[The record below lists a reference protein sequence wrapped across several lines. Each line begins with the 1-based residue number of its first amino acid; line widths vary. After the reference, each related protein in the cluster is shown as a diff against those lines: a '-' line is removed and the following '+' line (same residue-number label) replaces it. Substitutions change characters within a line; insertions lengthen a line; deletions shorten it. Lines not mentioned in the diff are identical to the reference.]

1 MIHYDGTP
9 HLTLSLPPHYRFEAM
24 IGAHGWPQ
32 LAPFSWDEAGR
43 TLERIE
49 RLADNHIVWLKIR
62 ASDAVVRV
70 TIDGPDLRPNNLM
83 EIEQVVRWML
93 EIDEDFEEFYAFCAK
108 EPALAHIPGRG
119 LGPMLRSPTVW
130 EDYVKTVC
138 TTNTTWAQTKGMVA
152 RIVAGFGAPFAPD
165 GPYAFPTP
173 EAIAAVDVQTF
184 AAAARAGYRAA
195 YLHQT
200 ALDITAGRFD
210 LEQYKQRARTL
221 QTHALMKELQ
231 QLRGIGPY
239 GAAHLALLLGSYGYI
254 PVDSW
259 ARNLVRRHFR
269 QGEPVTDREVH
280 EYFAH
285 YGRWQALAFRC
296 WNWDA

>member
-1 MIHYDGTP
+1 ML
-9 HLTLSLPPHYRFEAM
+9 LTFPLPPRYHFEAM
-24 IGAHGWPQ
+24 IDAHGWPQ
-32 LAPFSWDEAGR
+32 LAPFSWDETGHTLGR
-43 TLERIE
+43 VE
-49 RLADNHIVWLKIR
+49 RLANGCVVRLHIG
-62 ASDAVVRV
+62 ASGTLLRV
-70 TIDGPDLRPNNLM
+70 TIDGPDLAPNHVA
-83 EIEQVVRWML
+83 EVEQAVRWML
-93 EIDEDFEEFYAFCAK
+93 EFDEDFEEFYAFCTN
-108 EPALAHIPGRG
+108 EPALAHIPERG

-152 RIVAGFGAPFAPD
+152 RIVAGFGAPFALD

-184 AAAARAGYRAA
+184 AAAARAGYRAT

-200 ALDITAGRFD
+200 ALDIAAGRFD

-221 QTHALMKELQ
+221 QTPALMKELQ
-231 QLRGIGPY
+231 QLPGIGPY

-259 ARNLVRRHFR
+259 ARDLVRRHFR

-296 WNWDA
+296 WSWDA

>member
-1 MIHYDGTP
+1 ML
-9 HLTLSLPPHYRFEAM
+9 LTFPLLPHYHFEAM
-24 IGAHGWPQ
+24 IDAHGWPQ
-32 LAPFSWDEAGR
+32 LAPFSWDGAR
-43 TLERIE
+43 RSLARVE
-49 RLADNHIVWLKIR
+49 RLANGHVVRLHIG
-62 ASDAVVRV
+62 ASDTLLRV
-70 TIDGPDLRPNNLM
+70 TIDGPDLAPNHVA
-83 EIEQVVRWML
+83 EVEQAVRWMIEL
-93 EIDEDFEEFYAFCAK
+93 DEDFEEFYAFCAN
-108 EPALAHIPGRG
+108 EPALAHIPERG

-152 RIVAGFGAPFAPD
+152 RIVEGFGDPFAPD
-165 GPYAFPTP
+165 GPCAFPTP
-173 EAIAAVDVQTF
+173 EAIAVVDLQTF
-184 AAAARAGYRAA
+184 SAAARAGYRAP

-200 ALDITAGRFD
+200 ALDIAAGRID
-210 LEQYKQRARTL
+210 LEQYKVPAHTL
-221 QTHALMKELQ
+221 QTRELMKELQ

-239 GAAHLALLLGSYGYI
+239 GAAHLALLLGSYGSI

-259 ARNLVRRHFR
+259 ARDLVRRHFR

-285 YGRWQALAFRC
+285 YGRWQGLAFRC